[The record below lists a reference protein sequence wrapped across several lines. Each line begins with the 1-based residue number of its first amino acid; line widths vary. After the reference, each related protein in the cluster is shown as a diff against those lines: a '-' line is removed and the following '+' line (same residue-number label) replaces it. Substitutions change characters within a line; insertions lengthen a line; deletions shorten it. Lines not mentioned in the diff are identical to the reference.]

1 MKIRKATPEDL
12 KWFFPDD
19 DDLAEAKAAGVNWMD
34 NLKLAI
40 ETGCIVAVHNSTV
53 LAFGGSMGDQCWF
66 VTARELRD
74 APYPVKYGFRK
85 AIMAHRD
92 SMWESYSCLWN
103 FVWVGNKNHY
113 AFLNSIGAEFQP
125 EFTTSPITGERFQL
139 FTLIRR

>member
-1 MKIRKATPEDL
+1 MIIRKAVLGDL
-12 KWFFPDD
+12 EYFFPDED
-19 DDLAEAKAAGVNWMD
+19 DIAEAKAAGIDWYENV
-34 NLKLAI
+34 KLAI
-40 ETGCIVAVHNSTV
+40 TKGCIVAEHEDLI
-53 LAFGGSMGDQCWF
+53 LAFGGNQGDQCWF
-66 VTARELRD
+66 VTDTALRVM
-74 APYPVKYGFRK
+74 PYPVKYGFRR